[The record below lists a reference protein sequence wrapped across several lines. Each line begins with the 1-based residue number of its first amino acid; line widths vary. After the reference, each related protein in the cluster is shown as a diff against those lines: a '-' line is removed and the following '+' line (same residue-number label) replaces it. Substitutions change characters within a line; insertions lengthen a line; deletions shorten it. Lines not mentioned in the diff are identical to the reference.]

1 MGTVKCFIDK
11 KIFIP
16 GNEHIMWKT
25 KSTAWREAFASC
37 RAFYASD
44 GGSASGSLRVGDGCF
59 LLTDTGG
66 GKFS

>member
-1 MGTVKCFIDK
+1 
-11 KIFIP
+11 
-16 GNEHIMWKT
+16 MWKT

-44 GGSASGSLRVGDGCF
+44 GGSVSGSLRVGDGCF

-66 GKFS
+66 GDKFS